1 MKLNL
6 KDIDAVYKKI
16 DKKLDELLREN
27 DYMSA
32 FDLLDI
38 AINRAPSI
46 PAVPLDKL
54 CEWLAENNM
63 NIPCASCQHMQ
74 NDYCTAIGDMS
85 KPCPKDADDWR
96 KALTNWMEGLDA
108 AD

>member
-38 AINRAPSI
+38 AINRAPSV
-46 PAVPLDKL
+46 PAVPLEPL
-54 CEWLAENNM
+54 CEWLETNARLVR
-63 NIPCASCQHMQ
+63 PDGAR
-74 NDYCTAIGDMS
+74 GDL
-85 KPCPKDADDWR
+85 DWL
-96 KALTNWMEGLDA
+96 KWKEELTKWMEGLE
-108 AD
+108 

>member
-1 MKLNL
+1 LNL

-16 DKKLDELLREN
+16 EEKLDELLKEN

-38 AINRAPSI
+38 AINRAPSV
-46 PAVPLDKL
+46 PAAPLDKL
-54 CEWLAENNM
+54 CEWLAERYEPPYTL
-63 NIPCASCQHMQ
+63 IDIDKLKAPIDFRQQ
-74 NDYCTAIGDMS
+74 KEI
-85 KPCPKDADDWR
+85 WLV
-96 KALTNWMEGLDA
+96 ALTKWMEEQDA

>member
-16 DKKLDELLREN
+16 EKKLDELLREN

-32 FDLLDI
+32 FDMLDI
-38 AINRAPSI
+38 AINRAPSF

-54 CEWLAENNM
+54 CEWLGE
-63 NIPCASCQHMQ
+63 HH
-74 NDYCTAIGDMS
+74 DYYSYFVMDKFAW
-85 KPCPKDADDWR
+85 KKV
-96 KALTNWMEGLDA
+96 LTRWMEEQDA
-108 AD
+108 VD